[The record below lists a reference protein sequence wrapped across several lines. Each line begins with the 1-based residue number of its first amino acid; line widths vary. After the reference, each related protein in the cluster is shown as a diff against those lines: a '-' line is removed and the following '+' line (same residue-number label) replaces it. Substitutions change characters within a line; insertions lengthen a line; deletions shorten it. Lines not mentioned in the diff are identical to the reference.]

1 MSVETFPIMRGAFE
15 TTGTPRFVMYTIQ
28 KLGLDKKHGFTLEIK
43 YAVDQ
48 VQQSLE
54 SVELTLQKGEADLI
68 DIDWIS
74 IARERAH
81 GKAITSF
88 FPYGQTIGSL
98 VVPHDSP
105 IKSLPDIR
113 GKRIGVV
120 RALDKNWVVTRAFC
134 RKVYGFDPQEEAT
147 AVEALSKSRLNHAL
161 EKEEVDGAL
170 LFWQYVPPFLL
181 TGRYRKVVDM
191 VDLVQDLA
199 GTKKK
204 IPISAFVTREE
215 VVEKHPEV
223 LKGFIRAFCE
233 VVEYMKQRDGIWEEL
248 GEVMMGGADRALV
261 HAIRDG
267 WRAMVMTEWDDETLR
282 GIYHLFEELLKVGG
296 KEVLGVDHIPPG
308 TFITSLAS

>member
-1 MSVETFPIMRGAFE
+1 MTEQKEKILKGAFE

-28 KLGLDKKHGFTLEIK
+28 KLGLDRKHGFRLEIK

-48 VQQSLE
+48 VQQALE
-54 SVELTLQKGEADLI
+54 SVELALQKGEADLI

-81 GKAITSF
+81 GKPITSF

-98 VVPHDSP
+98 VVPNSSP
-105 IKSLPDIR
+105 MTHLPDIR

-120 RALDKNWVVTRAFC
+120 RVQDKNWVITRAAC
-134 RKVYGFDPQEEAT
+134 RKLYGFDPQEEAT

-161 EKEEVDGAL
+161 EKGDVDGAL
-170 LFWQYVPPFLL
+170 LFWQYVPSFLL
-181 TGRYRKVVDM
+181 TGRYRKVIDM

-215 VVEKHPEV
+215 VIEKHQD
-223 LKGFIRAFCE
+223 LLRGFIGAFRDVAE
-233 VVEYMKQRDGIWEEL
+233 FMKANDQIWEEL
-248 GEVMMGGADRALV
+248 SEKMMEGADRRLV

-267 WRAMVMTEWDDETLR
+267 WRDMVMTDWDDETIR
-282 GIYHLFEELLKVGG
+282 GIHHLFDELLKVGG

-308 TFITSLAS
+308 TLMIFS

>member
-1 MSVETFPIMRGAFE
+1 MTEHPEKILRGAFE

-54 SVELTLQKGEADLI
+54 SVELALQKGEADLI

-81 GKAITSF
+81 GKPITSF

-98 VVPHDSP
+98 VVPNDSP
-105 IKSLPDIR
+105 IKGLPDIR
-113 GKRIGVV
+113 GKRIGIV
-120 RALDKNWVVTRAFC
+120 RVLDKNWVVTRAFC
-134 RKVYGFDPQEEAT
+134 RKVYGFDPQEEVT
-147 AVEALSKSRLNHAL
+147 VVEALSKARLTHLL
-161 EKEEVDGAL
+161 EKGEVEGAFH
-170 LFWQYVPPFLL
+170 FWQMVPPLLL

-199 GTKKK
+199 GTKKR

-215 VVEKHPEV
+215 VVEKHPNV
-223 LKGFIRAFCE
+223 LKGFIGAFCDVAE
-233 VVEYMKQRDGIWEEL
+233 HMKANDQIWEEL
-248 GEVMMGGADRALV
+248 GEVMMGGA
-261 HAIRDG
+261 
-267 WRAMVMTEWDDETLR
+267 TEPSSTPS
-282 GIYHLFEELLKVGG
+282 GMVGG
-296 KEVLGVDHIPPG
+296 RW
-308 TFITSLAS
+308 S